1 MNCLVPNKLPIKIS
15 SKDILCFYNELI
27 YELIF
32 VKKLPIVSKEEVR
45 KTTQCFAGLYTYHYS
60 NVYIINNI
68 LIIKIDE
75 IYQWVFE
82 CGTRDDD
89 HINIKSI

>member
-45 KTTQCFAGLYTYHYS
+45 ITTQCFASLYLPLFKCLHHKQY
-60 NVYIINNI
+60 I
-68 LIIKIDE
+68 LIVKIDE